1 MILYTCG
8 QKRAAASLGHPCGRA
23 AKALDDAGYSYE
35 LRPLRGYRFVP
46 WTRLSR
52 NRDRRVVRELSG
64 TNEVPVLVLDDGT
77 VISDSRRI
85 VRWARQH
92 PAAGSDAANSG

>member
-8 QKRAAASLGHPCGRA
+8 QRKRGGSLGPMHPCAYA
-23 AKALDDAGYSYE
+23 ARALDEAGYEYE
-35 LRPLRGYRFVP
+35 IRAVGGYRLMP
-46 WTRLSR
+46 WTWLSR
-52 NRDRRVVRELSG
+52 GSDREEVKRISG

-85 VRWARQH
+85 VRWAREH
-92 PAAGSDAANSG
+92 PRAQ

>member
-8 QKRAAASLGHPCGRA
+8 QKKRGGSLGPLHPCGYA
-23 AKALDDAGYSYE
+23 AKALDEAGYEYE
-35 LRPLRGYRFVP
+35 LRPLGGYRLMP
-46 WTRLSR
+46 WTWG
-52 NRDRRVVRELSG
+52 NRGKDRAEVKALSG

-85 VRWARQH
+85 VKWAKEH
-92 PAAGSDAANSG
+92 PRAQA